1 MGAALAVVLPVDNA
15 LSNTV
20 LVVDDDAVVR
30 RILAELVAS
39 RGYDVLE
46 ATNGDDAWAQLKHTR
61 FDVVISDLQMPGCDG
76 YELCRRIR
84 AEPALGHVRLVVVTG
99 CHEVPDGLQLH
110 CDIVLHKPVAVDA
123 LFKEIASIHGSLPAS
138 SARLVPHHAP
148 PIRAPADAC
157 VRTSWRRTV

>member
-1 MGAALAVVLPVDNA
+1 VALALALPVDDA

-30 RILAELVAS
+30 RILAELVAN
-39 RGYDVLE
+39 RGYEVHE
-46 ATNGDDAWAQLKHTR
+46 ATDGDDAWTQLTRTR

-84 AEPALGHVRLVVVTG
+84 AEPALDHVRLVIVTG
-99 CHEVPDGLQLH
+99 SHDVPDGLHLH
-110 CDIVLHKPVAVDA
+110 CDIVLHKPIAVEA
-123 LFKEIASIHGSLPAS
+123 LFDEIASLHGSLPPS
-138 SARLVPHHAP
+138 SARVASHHAP
-148 PIRAPADAC
+148 PIRAHPDAS